1 MLTKEVKHINFT
13 LEKVM
18 ELQAAYDRARTKGE
32 TQFVFEGH
40 DLLTDYAK
48 YLIEFLYMK
57 FADSHQ
63 QHECTH

>member
-1 MLTKEVKHINFT
+1 MLTKEVKQINFD
-13 LEKVM
+13 LEKVLAL
-18 ELQAAYDRARTKGE
+18 EAAYKQARMKGQ

-57 FADSHQ
+57 FGENH
-63 QHECTH
+63 QHEHTQ